1 MMGKRKKLILSVF
14 LVIGIG
20 FGYWLYMPTSQF
32 GSVTNQSSFS
42 MGLFPFGAPPPISQ
56 SELQKN
62 LPDYYSI
69 KTDVTM
75 GKNDRF
81 GTFSTKL
88 KATLLEKKEYPHNLD
103 KLVLPFLRDKNISR
117 ADKINVLW
125 DIFKA
130 QDIESN
136 QAQYLL
142 DALAILQPIELTE
155 SLIEIFNGNISDVR
169 KSQLLRVLSDATGI
183 STLEFIENKSTT
195 EAQRQY
201 VTDQI
206 DKVQVF
212 VRQNLVT
219 EASSVLFSDVYEA
232 ATRNLSSDEI
242 FTITSTL
249 TDTQKKAVG
258 QRKLTEVMVMNAF
271 ASGESMDGK
280 ISQLLNTQFS
290 SADEKKLFDDQL
302 YARISL
308 FAPSEIPDASREQLV
323 EYLSSNLPGADKAT
337 YTYDDSVINYQWV
350 NAYHKLSANTPVE
363 AAKLLINVVTQ
374 TSNPLT
380 QAAIIT
386 SAPLDSGFAIGLVQD
401 SQWLNVQSNL
411 HAASMDTNISA
422 AGKDLIKEALNE
434 LERVKES
441 SHQ

>member
-1 MMGKRKKLILSVF
+1 MTGKGKKLILSVF
-14 LVIGIG
+14 LATGIG
-20 FGYWLYMPTSQF
+20 LGYWFYMPTSQF
-32 GSVTNQSSFS
+32 GSVTNQSSFP
-42 MGLFPFGAPPPISQ
+42 MGLFPFGTPPPISQ
-56 SELQKN
+56 SELQKS
-62 LPDYYSI
+62 LPDYYAI
-69 KTDVTM
+69 NTDVTM
-75 GKNDRF
+75 VKNAGLGR
-81 GTFSTKL
+81 FSTKL
-88 KATLLEKKEYPHNLD
+88 QAALLEKKEYPHNLD
-103 KLVLPFLRDKNISR
+103 KLILPFLRDKGISR
-117 ADKINVLW
+117 SDKINILF

-130 QDIESN
+130 QNIESD

-155 SLIEIFNGNISDVR
+155 SLIEIFNGNISDTR

-212 VRQNLVT
+212 IRQNLVT
-219 EASSVLFSDVYEA
+219 EASSALFSDVYEA

-242 FTITSTL
+242 FTITSAF

-258 QRKLTEVMVMNAF
+258 QRKLTEVRVMNAF
-271 ASGESMDGK
+271 ASSESMDSK

-290 SADEKKLFDDQL
+290 TADEKKLFDDQL

-323 EYLSSNLPGADKAT
+323 EYLSNNLPGADKAS

-363 AAKLLINVVTQ
+363 ATKLLINMVTQ

-386 SAPLDSGFAIGLVQD
+386 SAPLDTGFAIGLVQD

-411 HAASMDTNISA
+411 HAASMDANISA
-422 AGKDLIKEALNE
+422 AGKDVIKEALNE
-434 LERVKES
+434 LERIAQS
-441 SHQ
+441 SPQ